1 MKSCAWN
8 ASSVA
13 ILVQDDIFVF
23 CSPFQAEKSF
33 ADLAVAIESG
43 EATVLA
49 EPVGTEIVLSWWKGR
64 ERWQLARGA
73 EMRRHLL
80 RSDRGERYGAD
91 VHVTSPGMVGRNLG
105 ESLLTSAFELMSCMS
120 RSKILRTWALC
131 ASLGFCL
138 RLPPFPAA
146 ACPAEW
152 TRGPICMPRV
162 FFETAA
168 LPHQS
173 GACVGLLWH
182 LE

>member
-1 MKSCAWN
+1 MKSCEWN

-91 VHVTSPGMVGRNLG
+91 VHVKNPKLWCVCLVPAQKLAIMSFDAVAHGVALWKNMQCAGR
-105 ESLLTSAFELMSCMS
+105 
-120 RSKILRTWALC
+120 
-131 ASLGFCL
+131 
-138 RLPPFPAA
+138 
-146 ACPAEW
+146 
-152 TRGPICMPRV
+152 V
-162 FFETAA
+162 
-168 LPHQS
+168 
-173 GACVGLLWH
+173 
-182 LE
+182 